1 MTLKEA
7 YEGLG
12 GDYDEVLS
20 RLPSE
25 RLVKK
30 FALKFLE
37 DDNYGKLEAAM
48 AGGDRESAFRA
59 AHTIKGVCQNL
70 AFNRLG
76 ASVSVLTE
84 ALRESWPENAGDLF
98 ASVKEDYEATK
109 AVLSQFAKETVS

>member
-84 ALRESWPENAGDLF
+84 ASGKAGPKTPGSFSPL
-98 ASVKEDYEATK
+98 
-109 AVLSQFAKETVS
+109 